1 MKKISLFVLILFI
14 SQICLAQK
22 GSLDLTK
29 AEVINCK
36 LEDGKTLI
44 SYSHSGKLHIPVNN
58 YKDFKGLSITYS
70 NFEKIG
76 EVTNSNIGSVNIV
89 YTDKDGNEKTATWVI
104 YRIGKKNLKFN
115 AWEISTGGDKI
126 SIDPESIKDIYLGI
140 GKNKKVDIVVS
151 LDK

>member
-1 MKKISLFVLILFI
+1 MKKISLFALILFI

-29 AEVINCK
+29 AEVVNCE

-44 SYSHSGKLHIPVNN
+44 SYSHNGKLHLPVND
-58 YKDFKGLSITYS
+58 YKGFKGLSITYS
-70 NFEKIG
+70 DFEKTG
-76 EVTNSNIGSVNIV
+76 EVTNGNIGSVNII
-89 YTDKDGNEKTATWVI
+89 YTGKDGNEKTATWVI
-104 YRIGKKNLKFN
+104 YRTGKKNLKFN
-115 AWEISTGGDKI
+115 AWETSTGGDKI
-126 SIDPESIKDIYLGI
+126 SIDPESIQDIYLGI